1 MNQQL
6 ITEIRENKSV
16 NRTHS
21 LLLIL
26 GMLALLSLV
35 GYLTFGWVGFVIS
48 VLLTGIS
55 CLLGQRISTAW
66 IMKMYKASEIRPEQA
81 PGLYQAFVE
90 LAKRADLEHS
100 PKLYYIP
107 SRMPNAFA
115 TGHNATSAVAVT
127 DGILRMMNPREM
139 NGILAHELAHLM
151 HRDTKV
157 LALADTMSRIASTA
171 SRIGFFLM
179 LFSGFFAILSDG
191 VSVGYVVAFLILF
204 VTPTMMV
211 LLQLA
216 LSRSREFNADLG
228 AVQLTGDALG
238 LASALNKLERLN
250 KRNGF
255 WQRIFQPGQKRSQ
268 PAFLRTH
275 PPTDERVKLLLEHV
289 DESTLKEIRNQQ
301 NARQVIAARSHDQ
314 PRKIVVQV
322 PRVRTRPKY
331 RISSGM
337 WR

>member
-6 ITEIRENKSV
+6 IAEIRENKSV

-21 LLLIL
+21 ILLIL

-35 GYLTFGWVGFVIS
+35 GFLTFGFTGFVVSI
-48 VLLTGIS
+48 VFTGIS
-55 CLLGQRISTAW
+55 CLFGQRISTAW
-66 IMKMYKASEIRPEQA
+66 IMRMYKASEIRPEQA
-81 PGLYQAFVE
+81 PGLHAAFVK
-90 LAKRADLEHS
+90 LAGRAELEHL

-107 SRMPNAFA
+107 TRMPNAFA

-157 LALADTMSRIASTA
+157 LALADTMSRITSMA
-171 SRIGFFLM
+171 SRVGFFLM
-179 LFSGFFAILSDG
+179 LFTGFVAMMSEGNYYF
-191 VSVGYVVAFLILF
+191 YVIAFLILF
-204 VTPTMMV
+204 VSPTIMV

-238 LASALNKLERLN
+238 LASALTKLERLT
-250 KRNGF
+250 KQNGF
-255 WQRIFQPGQKRSQ
+255 WQRVFQPGQKRSQ

-275 PPTDERVKLLLEHV
+275 PPTDQRVSALMEHA
-289 DESTLKEIRNQQ
+289 DEATLRELQ
-301 NARQVIAARSHDQ
+301 NRPDSRPIAVPAPSQ
-314 PRKIVVQV
+314 PRRIVVQI
-322 PRVRTRPKY
+322 PRVRPRPKY

-337 WR
+337 WH

>member
-1 MNQQL
+1 MNQEF
-6 ITEIRENKSV
+6 IAEIHENKSV

-21 LLLIL
+21 VLLIL

-35 GYLTFGWVGFVIS
+35 GFLTFGLAGFLIS
-48 VLLTGIS
+48 ILFTGIS
-55 CLLGQRISTAW
+55 CFLGQRISTAW
-66 IMKMYKASEIRPEQA
+66 IMRMYKASEIRPEQA
-81 PGLYQAFVE
+81 PGLHAAFVE
-90 LAKRADLEHS
+90 LAKRAELEYL

-107 SRMPNAFA
+107 TRMPNAFA

-157 LALADTMSRIASTA
+157 LALADTMSRITSTA

-179 LFSGFFAILSDG
+179 LFSGFVAMMSEGISP
-191 VSVGYVVAFLILF
+191 GYVVAFLILF
-204 VTPTMMV
+204 ISPTIMV

-250 KRNGF
+250 KRSGF
-255 WQRIFQPGQKRSQ
+255 WQRVFQPGQRRSQ

-275 PPTDERVKLLLEHV
+275 PPTDERVKQLLEHV
-289 DESTLKEIRNQQ
+289 DEATLEEIRSQQ
-301 NARQVIAARSHDQ
+301 SLRRVVVPAQNQ
-314 PRKIVVQV
+314 PRRIVVQV